1 MENVINDWGSSLL
14 SVDTW
19 VGTDNLED
27 VVPSSAYDE
36 EYEES
41 VWNVEMQQLP
51 ENPLSIPP
59 TLPVRPENPLSI
71 PPTLPVRPEDPLSIP
86 PPLPVRA
93 TVEAK
98 PDMTSKWSSE
108 LSESQSSHSSFSGSL
123 TASRDSSE
131 SV

>member
-41 VWNVEMQQLP
+41 VWNAIDVEMQQLP
-51 ENPLSIPP
+51 KN
-59 TLPVRPENPLSI
+59 
-71 PPTLPVRPEDPLSIP
+71 PLSIP
-86 PPLPVRA
+86 PPLPVRP
-93 TVEAK
+93 ENH
-98 PDMTSKWSSE
+98 E